1 MAIIESIQNELEK
14 GEYAAGIFIDL
25 KKAFDTVDLD
35 ILIDK
40 LEHVSVYFIIFNQ
53 DNKNI

>member
-1 MAIIESIQNELEK
+1 MAIIESIQNELDK
-14 GEYAAGIFIDL
+14 GEYAAGIFVDL

-40 LEHVSVYFIIFNQ
+40 LEHYGVSLFHHFQ
-53 DNKNI
+53 PRH